1 MLATNATSQLS
12 SAMDKVSTK
21 EDIYYYNSKTLKKQ
35 EIPVIYRTNFIQA
48 LSSKGGGQSVIT
60 ISPDANIG
68 SIIMGLELPPSR
80 ATFGSGSYVSLA
92 LARGWLY
99 DAIDYVQ
106 FRYGSSSLF
115 QKSGQQLLVEA
126 MMTASNPTEAQKI
139 VELAGSELKINS
151 DFAGDK
157 LYAYGVIP
165 LPHASAQSGVET
177 PNGFPTELL
186 QSPIVITIN
195 LKPLPQLLKVG
206 TLDAT
211 PSNNGVPSAFPDYAD
226 AYLQVRQFQPIDRGQ
241 LMKPSDGAY
250 LYPTVFFQQV
260 NSVQLASTPDSQEVI
275 LTGFRSGS
283 CKGIVAWLVD
293 TSDTANP
300 NNFILPR
307 DVVLSYAGNVIH
319 NFKGVSSQALQ
330 IYYDD
335 IPAYLENSILA
346 PATSPAAGFTSSP
359 KTNSWVHLPFS
370 QRFEQLS
377 AEYTSVAGLSIANGV
392 MNLSLKT
399 PTASSSYRL
408 FYVPYYECAMV
419 LGGPAGAGNCEYMF

>member
-1 MLATNATSQLS
+1 
-12 SAMDKVSTK
+12 MDKVSTK

-35 EIPVIYRTNFIQA
+35 EIPVIYRTNFIQG

-68 SIIMGLELPPSR
+68 SIIMGLELPASR
-80 ATFGSGSYVSLA
+80 ASTGTGSYVSLG

-99 DAIDYVQ
+99 EAIDYVQ

-139 VELAGSELKINS
+139 VELAGSEMKTVS

-157 LYAYGVIP
+157 MYAYGVIP

-206 TLDAT
+206 AVLPT
-211 PSNNGVPSAFPDYAD
+211 PVGGTNPNGVPTAFPDYAD

-241 LMKPSDGAY
+241 LMTPSDGAY

-260 NSVQLASTPDSQEVI
+260 NSVQLVSTPDSQEVI

-293 TSDTANP
+293 TTDTDNP

-335 IPAYLENSILA
+335 IPAYLENSILSDA
-346 PATSPAAGFTSSP
+346 SSGAGFVSVS
-359 KTNSWVHLPFS
+359 KTNSWIHLPFS

-377 AEYTSVAGLSIANGV
+377 AEYTSVAGLSVANGV